1 MDERLKKHVNFELL
15 NLNADWPAHISNFD
29 VVFLRNVM
37 IYFDLETKKH
47 LVDKI
52 ANKIKNG
59 GYLFIGHSE
68 TLNQVSN
75 RFRII
80 RPSICQKIK

>member
-1 MDERLKKHVNFELL
+1 MDSELKRHVSFQRLNINEPLPD
-15 NLNADWPAHISNFD
+15 NISNYD
-29 VVFLRNVM
+29 IVFLRNIM
-37 IYFDLETKKH
+37 IYFDLETKQR

-52 ANKIKNG
+52 ADKIKPG

-75 RFRII
+75 RFKII